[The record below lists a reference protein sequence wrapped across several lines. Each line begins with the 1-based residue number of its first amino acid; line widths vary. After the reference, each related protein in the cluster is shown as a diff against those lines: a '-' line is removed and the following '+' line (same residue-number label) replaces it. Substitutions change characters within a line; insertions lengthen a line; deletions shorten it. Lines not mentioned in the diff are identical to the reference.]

1 MPLIHTLPMQKQ
13 EQFQLDME
21 KASTTL
27 QTELLKLAPIQIK
40 LAGVEKQMK
49 DQIVIDVFRGD
60 KIHANMLANELV
72 VIRRVSKL
80 VYDLKIIYET
90 LILRIGTIKDY
101 NELLNAIN
109 PAVVSL
115 KKVQRDLANVIPIAK
130 ETFTGMSDIFSST
143 LVTLNVVNE
152 PNPNKVT
159 DDALEILEEASRV
172 VEEELKRKFPTLPQ
186 IKAEDRVPIE
196 T

>member
-1 MPLIHTLPMQKQ
+1 MQKQ
-13 EQFQLDME
+13 EQLQLDME

-27 QTELLKLAPIQIK
+27 QTELLKLVPVQTK

-60 KIHANMLANELV
+60 KMHANMLANELV
-72 VIRRVSKL
+72 VVRRVSKL
-80 VYDLKIIYET
+80 VYDLKMVYET
-90 LILRIGTIKDY
+90 LILRINTVKDY

-115 KKVQRDLANVIPIAK
+115 KEVQRDMATVMPTAR
-130 ETFTGMSDIFSST
+130 ETFAKMSDIFSSA
-143 LVTLNVVNE
+143 LITLNIVNE
-152 PNPNKVT
+152 PSPSKATN
-159 DDALEILEEASRV
+159 DALEILEEASRV
-172 VEEELKRKFPTLPQ
+172 VEEELKLKFPTLPQ
-186 IKAEDRVPIE
+186 IKADEKVTVE

>member
-1 MPLIHTLPMQKQ
+1 MSLIHILPMQRQKQ
-13 EQFQLDME
+13 FSLDME

-40 LAGVEKQMK
+40 LASVEKQMQE
-49 DQIVIDVFRGD
+49 QIVVDVFRGD
-60 KIHANMLANELV
+60 KIHSNMIANELV

-80 VYDLKIIYET
+80 VSDLKIVYET

-115 KKVQRDLANVIPIAK
+115 KEVQKDLANVMPTAR
-130 ETFTGMSDIFSST
+130 ETFARMSDMFSST
-143 LVTLNVVNE
+143 LVTLNIVNE
-152 PNPNKVT
+152 PKPSKAT
-159 DDALEILEEASRV
+159 DDALDILEEASRV

-186 IKAEDRVPIE
+186 IKSEAKVPLE

>member
-1 MPLIHTLPMQKQ
+1 MQRQKQ
-13 EQFQLDME
+13 FSLDME

-27 QTELLKLAPIQIK
+27 QTELLKLVPIQIK
-40 LAGVEKQMK
+40 LASVEKQMQE
-49 DQIVIDVFRGD
+49 QIVVDVFRGD
-60 KIHANMLANELV
+60 KMHANMIANELV

-80 VYDLKIIYET
+80 VSDLKIVYET
-90 LILRIGTIKDY
+90 LILRINTIKDY

-115 KKVQRDLANVIPIAK
+115 KEVQKDLANVMPTAR
-130 ETFTGMSDIFSST
+130 ETFARMSDMFSST

-152 PNPNKVT
+152 PKPNKVT

-172 VEEELKRKFPTLPQ
+172 VEKELKRKFPTLPQ
-186 IKAEDRVPIE
+186 IKAEDRVPLE